1 MNPFAVPIALFVCV
15 AFTVVGVSFAR
26 VLGRRVD
33 AQAGPGNTEVLNR
46 LERMEQAIDA
56 IAVEVERVSEAQRF
70 TTKLLSE
77 KAATGGT
84 LGAGRS

>member
-1 MNPFAVPIALFVCV
+1 MNPFAVPIALFVSV

-26 VLGRRVD
+26 VLARRIDAKAGR
-33 AQAGPGNTEVLNR
+33 GNAEVIER

-56 IAVEVERVSEAQRF
+56 IAIEVERVSEAQRF

-77 KAATGGT
+77 KSEAAGR
-84 LGAGRS
+84 LGAGQR

>member
-1 MNPFAVPIALFVCV
+1 MTPFDVPIALFASV

-26 VLGRRVD
+26 VLGRRID
-33 AQAGPGNTEVLNR
+33 AQNGSGNNEVIRR

-77 KAATGGT
+77 KSGSGAA
-84 LGAGRS
+84 LGVSKP